1 MSEVEVVIDMPA
13 EYSSMVFGQFD
24 EYAKATESN
33 LNIEL
38 IARDI
43 YDRAGDPDDIEQTKR
58 IFCYGSHT
66 FPEISG
72 RTAGK
77 IKGLPA
83 AP

>member
-1 MSEVEVVIDMPA
+1 M
-13 EYSSMVFGQFD
+13 
-24 EYAKATESN
+24 KAG
-33 LNIEL
+33 
-38 IARDI
+38 DI